1 MIKKILFYIFFII
14 IIIISGLIWP
24 YISLP
29 YENTSIIS
37 EYSKNNYNQNNDLIR
52 YLVFILIPIL
62 SLILLLI
69 ISKKFS
75 IKNIVNNISIDYEEK
90 KTIDLSILGVL
101 LIFIIYF
108 RQKFMVWILCN
119 SRDNL

>member
-1 MIKKILFYIFFII
+1 MLLKDDTIIYIFLDTTIYKNCTNTIVPSMIKKILFYIFFII
-14 IIIISGLIWP
+14 IIVISGLIWP

-69 ISKKFS
+69 ISKNF
-75 IKNIVNNISIDYEEK
+75 
-90 KTIDLSILGVL
+90 
-101 LIFIIYF
+101 
-108 RQKFMVWILCN
+108 Q
-119 SRDNL
+119 

>member
-14 IIIISGLIWP
+14 IIVISGLIWP

-75 IKNIVNNISIDYEEK
+75 IRNIVNNISIDYEEK
-90 KTIDLSILGVL
+90 KSIDLSIFRC
-101 LIFIIYF
+101 ITNFIIF
-108 RQKFMVWILCN
+108 LILEFYQLISQCT
-119 SRDNL
+119 